1 MVHTWNERA
10 HTALK
15 GKTGTL
21 LIWSFACSILL
32 EIGLMVDTTYYGLA
46 IESVALTVLSLGGIL
61 FYIAIYPVIV
71 GYNWLILDTV
81 RGKPVQ
87 LRDAF
92 APFRHRYGKH
102 LLATLLVVLFQVLWT
117 LLLVVPGIVKY
128 FSYAFTYFILRDE
141 PDLSSTEAITKSRD
155 LMRGQK
161 WDAFKLILPFIP
173 MYLVGWIFTYGSIWS
188 FSAHGFFLSRRHS
201 SARSSSVDSR
211 SCMKTHVGRMTSNGT
226 GRREAHRVRCDMLTR
241 DTIFLKERECI

>member
-1 MVHTWNERA
+1 MKRGNNMVHTWNERA

-15 GKTGTL
+15 GKMGML
-21 LIWSFACSILL
+21 LIWSFACSVLL

-61 FYIAIYPVIV
+61 FYIALYPVIV
-71 GYNWLILDTV
+71 GYNWIMLETV
-81 RGKPVQ
+81 RGQTVR
-87 LRDAF
+87 LSDVF

-102 LLATLLVVLFQVLWT
+102 LLATLLVMLFQVLWT

-141 PDLSSTEAITKSRD
+141 PELSITEAITKSRD

-173 MYLVGWIFTYGSIWS
+173 MYLVGWIFYIQLELVVLGSW
-188 FSAHGFFLSRRHS
+188 
-201 SARSSSVDSR
+201 
-211 SCMKTHVGRMTSNGT
+211 
-226 GRREAHRVRCDMLTR
+226 
-241 DTIFLKERECI
+241 IFLVATSLIRPFIVSRFAVMYEDARRAYDEQWNRSA

>member
-15 GKTGTL
+15 GKTGML
-21 LIWSFACSILL
+21 LIWSFACSVLL

-61 FYIAIYPVIV
+61 FYIALYPVIV
-71 GYNWLILDTV
+71 GYNWIMLETV
-81 RGKPVQ
+81 RGQTVR
-87 LRDAF
+87 LSDVF

-102 LLATLLVVLFQVLWT
+102 LLATLLVMLFQVLWT

-141 PDLSSTEAITKSRD
+141 PDLSITEAITKSRD

-173 MYLVGWIFTYGSIWS
+173 MYLVGWIFYIQLELVVLGSW
-188 FSAHGFFLSRRHS
+188 
-201 SARSSSVDSR
+201 
-211 SCMKTHVGRMTSNGT
+211 
-226 GRREAHRVRCDMLTR
+226 
-241 DTIFLKERECI
+241 IFLVATSLIRPFIVSRFAVMYEDARRAYDEQWNRSA

>member
-1 MVHTWNERA
+1 MKRGNNIVHTWNERA

-15 GKTGTL
+15 GKTGML
-21 LIWSFACSILL
+21 LIWSFACSVLL

-61 FYIAIYPVIV
+61 FYIALYPVIV
-71 GYNWLILDTV
+71 GYNWIMLETV
-81 RGKPVQ
+81 RGQTVR
-87 LRDAF
+87 LSDVF

-102 LLATLLVVLFQVLWT
+102 LLATLLVMLFQVLWT

-141 PDLSSTEAITKSRD
+141 PDLSITEAITKSRD

-173 MYLVGWIFTYGSIWS
+173 MYLVGWIFYIQLELVVLGSW
-188 FSAHGFFLSRRHS
+188 
-201 SARSSSVDSR
+201 
-211 SCMKTHVGRMTSNGT
+211 
-226 GRREAHRVRCDMLTR
+226 
-241 DTIFLKERECI
+241 IFLVATSLIRPFIVSRFAVMYEDARRAYDEQWNRSA

>member
-15 GKTGTL
+15 GKTGML
-21 LIWSFACSILL
+21 LIWSFACSVLL
-32 EIGLMVDTTYYGLA
+32 EIGLMVDPTYYGLA

-61 FYIAIYPVIV
+61 FYIVLYPVIV
-71 GYNWLILDTV
+71 GYNWLILETV
-81 RGKPVQ
+81 RGQTVR
-87 LRDAF
+87 LSDVF

-102 LLATLLVVLFQVLWT
+102 LLATLLIMLFQVLWT

-141 PDLSSTEAITKSRD
+141 PDLSITEAITKSRD

-173 MYLVGWIFTYGSIWS
+173 MYLVGWIFYIRLDLVVLGSW
-188 FSAHGFFLSRRHS
+188 
-201 SARSSSVDSR
+201 
-211 SCMKTHVGRMTSNGT
+211 
-226 GRREAHRVRCDMLTR
+226 
-241 DTIFLKERECI
+241 IFLVATSLIRPFIISRFAIMYEDARRAYDEQWNRSA

>member
-1 MVHTWNERA
+1 M
-10 HTALK
+10 
-15 GKTGTL
+15 L
-21 LIWSFACSILL
+21 LIWSFACSVLL

-61 FYIAIYPVIV
+61 FYIALYPVIV
-71 GYNWLILDTV
+71 GYNWIMLETV
-81 RGKPVQ
+81 RGQTVR
-87 LRDAF
+87 LSDVF

-102 LLATLLVVLFQVLWT
+102 LLATLLVMLFQVLWT

-141 PDLSSTEAITKSRD
+141 PDLSITEAITKSRD

-173 MYLVGWIFTYGSIWS
+173 MYLVGWIFYIQLELVVLGSW
-188 FSAHGFFLSRRHS
+188 
-201 SARSSSVDSR
+201 
-211 SCMKTHVGRMTSNGT
+211 
-226 GRREAHRVRCDMLTR
+226 
-241 DTIFLKERECI
+241 IFLVATSLIRPFIVSRFAVMYEDARRAYDEQWNRSA